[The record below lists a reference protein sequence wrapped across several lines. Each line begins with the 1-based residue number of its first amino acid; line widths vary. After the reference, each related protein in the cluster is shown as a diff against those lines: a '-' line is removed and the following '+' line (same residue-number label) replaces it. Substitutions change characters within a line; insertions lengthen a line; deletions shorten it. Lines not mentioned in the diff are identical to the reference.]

1 MMEEPDWEM
10 LKDVLDDE
18 DMASMKELSAKLH
31 ALLKE
36 FEDEQGD
43 TAEGTT

>member
-1 MMEEPDWEM
+1 MEEPDWEM
-10 LKDVLDDE
+10 LKDVLDAE
-18 DMASMKELSAKLH
+18 EMASMKELSAKLH